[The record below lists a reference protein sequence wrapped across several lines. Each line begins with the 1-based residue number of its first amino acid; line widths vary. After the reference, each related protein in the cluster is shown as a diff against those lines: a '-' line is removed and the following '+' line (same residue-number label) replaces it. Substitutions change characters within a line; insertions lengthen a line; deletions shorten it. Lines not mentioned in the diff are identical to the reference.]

1 MYLDFFFFGDHL
13 IRLIIIAHV
22 VSTGAQVLGKSHC
35 FTLVLVHFLTMHSLI
50 VVSAINLILN
60 VLTITAIS
68 ACLFIHSL
76 LSFAF
81 FEELRSWS
89 IRLLFIKVRLG
100 LLMMV
105 MMTATTASLIL
116 LSRVRRTASRFIRVS
131 LRLLWLS
138 VVGLIG
144 MILSS

>member
-1 MYLDFFFFGDHL
+1 MIVVLDHGLFFLFFFLSFFVEVMYLDFFFFGDHL
-13 IRLIIIAHV
+13 IRLLIIAHV

-81 FEELRSWS
+81 FEELRS
-89 IRLLFIKVRLG
+89 
-100 LLMMV
+100 
-105 MMTATTASLIL
+105 
-116 LSRVRRTASRFIRVS
+116 
-131 LRLLWLS
+131 
-138 VVGLIG
+138 
-144 MILSS
+144 